1 MALAVRKFRVKVS
14 VMCSSDVGAYNG
26 TCLIVREYFMHAK
39 ITETIQHI
47 FTYPP
52 PSFRSKMSTQM
63 KPPGYSDLIP
73 YPVINSFLD

>member
-1 MALAVRKFRVKVS
+1 MRKFRVKVS
-14 VMCSSDVGAYNG
+14 VMCNSGVGAYDG

-39 ITETIQHI
+39 ITETIQQT

-52 PSFRSKMSTQM
+52 PSFRSKISAQM
-63 KPPGYSDLIP
+63 KPPVYSGLTP